1 MAVISGRYFGCG
13 ENPRACV
20 LQAWA
25 LKGFCGVDRGK
36 TTTKTETQ
44 QQTRAMAKLCS
55 NSEVGVIGHGNSV
68 LTSQKL
74 PKFPPPTPI
83 YDSEMKNKKQ
93 TKQRKKSYLA
103 FYKVAK
109 YQCW

>member
-1 MAVISGRYFGCG
+1 MYYRHGRLKDYV
-13 ENPRACV
+13 V
-20 LQAWA
+20 LGGGNNYKNRNA
-25 LKGFCGVDRGK
+25 
-36 TTTKTETQ
+36 TTNQ
-44 QQTRAMAKLCS
+44 SHGQIVRS

-83 YDSEMKNKKQ
+83 YDSETKNKKQ
-93 TKQRKKSYLA
+93 TKQRKTSYLA

-109 YQCW
+109 YQC